1 MLQSNNQISLY
12 KKIDDKLIKDS
23 NIRFSALSLSYYST
37 DTLNEENINIE
48 SNELNYIQINEYDSM
63 WSPNENN
70 LILKQSLLIE
80 KPYLLFGDG
89 GVTCKNNL
97 IGLAVHIHSKSSS
110 FQKTVSVGT
119 IKNQRDKL
127 ELEFEYEFEPSSIRG
142 IVYLDFFL
150 YLNQLNESQ
159 TYMANVEGMLLSNEN
174 INSIELV
181 IDGEGSSFPITE
193 FDDRKGPLWKL
204 EKNWYSAEE
213 DTFDASNVSLSLN
226 ISHPIFKE
234 IRKETRRINQSYMNN
249 IMTQAIAIII
259 QQVVIVEDYD
269 LDDVEE
275 SLIPGT
281 ILSAVSYWVKTFDV
295 DTSDLFTIQNSLM
308 NSMNFKLNE
317 VE

>member
-1 MLQSNNQISLY
+1 
-12 KKIDDKLIKDS
+12 
-23 NIRFSALSLSYYST
+23 
-37 DTLNEENINIE
+37 
-48 SNELNYIQINEYDSM
+48 
-63 WSPNENN
+63 
-70 LILKQSLLIE
+70 
-80 KPYLLFGDG
+80 
-89 GVTCKNNL
+89 
-97 IGLAVHIHSKSSS
+97 
-110 FQKTVSVGT
+110 
-119 IKNQRDKL
+119 
-127 ELEFEYEFEPSSIRG
+127 
-142 IVYLDFFL
+142 
-150 YLNQLNESQ
+150 
-159 TYMANVEGMLLSNEN
+159 MANVEGMLLSNEN

-226 ISHPIFKE
+226 ISHPLFKE